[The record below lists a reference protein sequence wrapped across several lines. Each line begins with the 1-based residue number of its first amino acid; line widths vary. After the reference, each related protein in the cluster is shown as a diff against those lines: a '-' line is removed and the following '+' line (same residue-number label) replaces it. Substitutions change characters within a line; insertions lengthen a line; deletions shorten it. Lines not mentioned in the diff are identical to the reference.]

1 MIVMNNK
8 IPPPIVTLIC
18 GLIIYYTHCLF
29 PNCELMFLKL
39 LSVLFLVL
47 GLLIG
52 FSAIFKFIKKK
63 TTVNPVKIEQAS
75 TLVNSGIFKYTR
87 NPMYL
92 GMLFILI
99 SISLNFNLYGGIVIV
114 LFFYLFITRYQIIP
128 EEKAMEKLF
137 REEFKNYKKTTRRW
151 L

>member
-1 MIVMNNK
+1 MNNR
-8 IPPPIVTLIC
+8 IPPPIVALIC
-18 GLIIYYTHCLF
+18 GLVIYYTRCLF
-29 PNCELMFLKL
+29 PSCDSNILKILSPIFLI
-39 LSVLFLVL
+39 L

-52 FSAIFKFIKKK
+52 FSAILKFIKNK
-63 TTVNPVKIEQAS
+63 TTVNPVKIENAS

-99 SISLNFNLYGGIVIV
+99 SISLNFNLYGGIIVV
-114 LFFYLFITRYQIIP
+114 LFFYFFIDKFQIVP
-128 EEKAMEKLF
+128 EEKIMEEIF
-137 REEFKNYKKTTRRW
+137 GDEYVEYKKTTRRW